1 MPPFIDYTSRTTS
14 AKTQRRSMDAASP
27 PTSDA
32 EPSTAASSP
41 PHSSHTTSPT
51 SHDPSPAPADK
62 PSSAALPHS
71 TQERSEPAPEAQ
83 REGDDGPSGDVV
95 VGRRASQSS
104 RRTTRSAPAQ
114 RMDEDDAAAD
124 DHHHQPTTLFAARVP
139 SAAAPARKLSRS
151 KSRSSRPSG
160 EYARA
165 TSPTYSHANGYSHGA
180 EPHPPEHPPPG
191 PRKLRRKSHGAY
203 YAAPL
208 SGSASS
214 PPASPV
220 TSYAYAQG
228 HGVGAGRAG
237 PSPRRLPGQVVASP
251 RGSMSRDEHG
261 GREGDKV
268 PAARGEREARREEQ
282 QVPLTASAREVEPA
296 GHGGGPA
303 LRSPAFGPYVCELE
317 DQDDEVTPQDRH
329 YVARMLANLELQYE
343 FSALS
348 QIGTLSAYGSPF
360 LPFANGP
367 NSRPASAPS
376 PKPAS
381 RFFGLL
387 SSSSPKPALRDA
399 QFVGYEWDPSEV
411 ARSPLCAYLFER
423 FVHQMPGLRGAKD
436 EYWGEHWQKFIDGF
450 AECDLSSTVE
460 RGEITKRRLL
470 SLGIVRLL
478 GTYTSSA
485 LPAVPGPAAPARPSA
500 GMMRLLDVLVGG
512 GGSMDQLARTLLGEQ
527 GGEGNYNAWVGVL
540 ENEAYT
546 KELTYHVLTQPLASS
561 HPLVHALVP
570 QSAFVGLSDAL
581 HSIDPHGR
589 LALPALPL
597 SDPRRSSSSS
607 SPSSS
612 PHPTAARDV
621 QTWLRWVVLALSHPA
636 STVRLPSDDALL
648 DRARAALERFLLS
661 SASSAPGKVDAAAL
675 RRRVENEDARA
686 EKGAEEWARVG
697 RRAKALRTTW
707 VRYRQALI
715 RGGELD
721 ETLKHV
727 KRCSA
732 VKDLPQEYKDAEEWA
747 LIYVAQ
753 ALHYIFVGAATGP
766 EVLNILRSFHELIP
780 YGAIKLGLNLVNPTL
795 AIRAIVQL
803 ILGQPAGQLSLFQR
817 IWSHV
822 CNSANKHQRTLIK
835 QFRAKLGR
843 DGLCDTLKAHV
854 AEGYVVR
861 QRTKASAI
869 ANQEDIVLTIVH
881 ERGTRDEQALV
892 ERWHQAFVDAGE
904 DPTQSAEAGSF
915 ADLKELLAAYYR
927 FRDREQVLN
936 IALEPNTPRLLHAT
950 IAVFYSTI
958 HAVANASKLSDR
970 VGDLQLFLN
979 DLVKVA
985 ARMGEPHE
993 FISLARRHH
1002 QALYYFVHE
1011 LAANG
1016 GDLLDPI
1023 LGWAKDGLA
1032 FLRDGAK
1039 PPSSSSSSP
1048 RAGADVDALL
1058 ARASDKDA
1066 AAVKTEARAFARWTA
1081 LRKAQQDLELR
1092 VDLILA
1098 ARSSSSNGGD
1108 AHPPSALD
1116 DADLDKTSLWS
1127 RFLAFVPLAPGARA
1141 AFAAAADRQRRELH
1155 RTGPGGDL
1163 EWAAWWA
1170 ERETAGAA
1178 GKEGVVVAQREAARE
1193 ALSPVSSR
1201 AAKGPGGGGGGG
1213 KGDSRGGGERA
1224 PRTSLSRELERR
1236 IEAELA
1242 VPMPSSEA
1250 TRCLLDGY
1258 VAGLEKTL
1266 SKKR

>member
-14 AKTQRRSMDAASP
+14 AKSQRRSMDAPSP
-27 PTSDA
+27 RTSDV
-32 EPSTAASSP
+32 EPPSSPSPP
-41 PHSSHTTSPT
+41 PHSAT
-51 SHDPSPAPADK
+51 SHDPSPAPTHEAGGAAR
-62 PSSAALPHS
+62 SSSSDEHGRARLDLP
-71 TQERSEPAPEAQ
+71 RG
-83 REGDDGPSGDVV
+83 GDDGPLSGGDS
-95 VGRRASQSS
+95 VGVHRRASQSS
-104 RRTTRSAPAQ
+104 GRTARSAAQAQ
-114 RMDEDDAAAD
+114 RGDEDDD
-124 DHHHQPTTLFAARVP
+124 DHHHHHHHQPTTLFAARVP
-139 SAAAPARKLSRS
+139 SSAAPARKLSRS
-151 KSRSSRPSG
+151 KSRSRRPSSSG
-160 EYARA
+160 DPTRP
-165 TSPTYSHANGYSHGA
+165 TSPSSYSHSHSPDPVEPQTA
-180 EPHPPEHPPPG
+180 HPHPHPAG

-203 YAAPL
+203 YA
-208 SGSASS
+208 SSSVSASS

-228 HGVGAGRAG
+228 HGVG

-251 RGSMSRDEHG
+251 RGSLPRDEQG
-261 GREGDKV
+261 GYGREEEKV
-268 PAARGEREARREEQ
+268 TTAAGRVEREVKRAEGQQQPASETARD
-282 QVPLTASAREVEPA
+282 
-296 GHGGGPA
+296 GGGPGA
-303 LRSPAFGPYVCELE
+303 LRAPSFGPYVCELE

-367 NSRPASAPS
+367 NSRPATAPS
-376 PKPAS
+376 PKPTS

-387 SSSSPKPALRDA
+387 PGSSSSSPKPASRDA
-399 QFVGYEWDPSEV
+399 QFIGYEWDPHDV
-411 ARSPLCAYLFER
+411 KRSPLCAYLFER

-512 GGSMDQLARTLLGEQ
+512 GGTMDQLARALVGEQ

-546 KELTYHVLTQPLASS
+546 KEPTYHVLTQPLASA

-570 QSAFVGLSDAL
+570 QSAFIGLSDAL

-597 SDPRRSSSSS
+597 SDPRRTSPPSSSSS
-607 SPSSS
+607 RSSS
-612 PHPTAARDV
+612 TAARDV

-636 STVRLPSDDALL
+636 STVRPPHDDALL
-648 DRARAALERFLLS
+648 DRARAALEHFLLS
-661 SASSAPGKVDAAAL
+661 SASPTSSSRKVDPAAL

-721 ETLKHV
+721 ETMKHV

-753 ALHYIFVGAATGP
+753 ALHYIFVAAATGP

-822 CNSANKHQRTLIK
+822 CNSANKHQRALIK

-854 AEGYVVR
+854 AEGYVAR

-869 ANQEDIVLTIVH
+869 AKDEDIVLTIVR

-892 ERWHQAFVDAGE
+892 GRWHEAFVAAGE

-985 ARMGEPHE
+985 TRMGEPHE

-1011 LAANG
+1011 LTANG

-1039 PPSSSSSSP
+1039 PSTSSSSA

-1058 ARASDKDA
+1058 ARAGDEDA

-1098 ARSSSSNGGD
+1098 SRSSAASNGD
-1108 AHPPSALD
+1108 AHGAAELD
-1116 DADLDKTSLWS
+1116 TATELELDKTALWS
-1127 RFLAFVPLAPGARA
+1127 RFLGFVPLAPGARA
-1141 AFAAAADRQRRELH
+1141 SFAAAAETQRRELH

-1201 AAKGPGGGGGGG
+1201 ATKNG
-1213 KGDSRGGGERA
+1213 KGDSKGGGERA
-1224 PRTSLSRELERR
+1224 PRTSLSHELERR
-1236 IEAELA
+1236 IEVELA
-1242 VPMPSSEA
+1242 VPRPSSEA

-1258 VAGLEKTL
+1258 VAGLAKTL